1 MDIDIIELSK
11 DSAKFVLSGT
21 NPAFANGIRRAMI
34 ADVPTL
40 AIEYVNL
47 YDNTSVL
54 YDEQLGL
61 RLALVPL
68 TTDDGDYVPQ
78 SDCSCGAVGGTGCP
92 NCEVSLRLDVEGPK
106 MVYSG
111 DFISADPKVH
121 PADEKIP
128 LVELK
133 EGQRVMLEAI
143 AHVGYGHDHV
153 RWQAGVACGYKH
165 LPMVEVE
172 PCPECGNVLVE
183 CPDHSVF
190 MARSIE
196 NLDEKDELKCVKC
209 GHVRHI
215 FDLTDPTLKV
225 SYDSRT
231 FVFSVE
237 SDGSYSSS
245 ELILKAADVIKG
257 RAQEFSDI
265 LKDL

>member
-11 DSAKFVLSGT
+11 SSAKFVLTGT

-68 TTDDGDYVPQ
+68 TTDSDYIPQADCACAGDG
-78 SDCSCGAVGGTGCP
+78 CT
-92 NCEVSLRLDVEGPK
+92 NCEISLRLDVEGPK

-111 DFISADPKVH
+111 DFISTDPKVR

-143 AHVGYGHDHV
+143 AHVGYGRDHV

-165 LPMVEVE
+165 IPAVTAEA
-172 PCPECGNVLVE
+172 CPECGNTTVEIPKDAVLMAKSVE
-183 CPDHSVF
+183 N
-190 MARSIE
+190 IT
-196 NLDEKDELKCVKC
+196 EKADLKCMKC
-209 GHVRHI
+209 GNVRRI
-215 FDLTDPTLKV
+215 SDLTSPALKV
-225 SYDSRT
+225 AYDSHS
-231 FVFSVE
+231 FVFSAE
-237 SDGSYSSS
+237 SDGSYSSA
-245 ELILKAADVIKG
+245 ELVLKAADVIKG

>member
-11 DSAKFVLSGT
+11 NSAKFVLTGT

-47 YDNTSVL
+47 NDNTSVL

-68 TTDDGDYVPQ
+68 TMDSDYIPQ
-78 SDCSCGAVGGTGCP
+78 ADCNCAGNGCP
-92 NCEVSLRLDVEGPK
+92 HCEVSLRLDVEGPK

-111 DFISADPKVH
+111 DFISADPKVL

-133 EGQRVMLEAI
+133 DGQRVMLEAI
-143 AHVGYGHDHV
+143 AHVGYGRDHV

-165 LPMVEVE
+165 IPSVTAEACPKCANTTMEVPQEAVLMANAVE
-172 PCPECGNVLVE
+172 N
-183 CPDHSVF
+183 
-190 MARSIE
+190 IT
-196 NLDEKDELKCVKC
+196 EKDELKCTQC

-215 FDLTDPTLKV
+215 FELNNPALKV
-225 SYDSRT
+225 THNSHS

-237 SDGSYSSS
+237 SDGSYSSK
-245 ELILKAADVIKG
+245 ELVLKSADIIKG
-257 RAQEFSDI
+257 RALEFSNI

>member
-11 DSAKFVLSGT
+11 GSAKFVLSGT

-68 TTDDGDYVPQ
+68 TTDGDYVPQ
-78 SDCSCGAVGGTGCP
+78 SDCDCGVVEGVGCP

-106 MVYSG
+106 TVYSG
-111 DFISADPKVH
+111 DFISADPKVR

-128 LVELK
+128 IVELK

-143 AHVGYGHDHV
+143 AHVGYGRDHV

-165 LPMVEVE
+165 LPTVEAE
-172 PCPECGNVLVE
+172 PCPECGNVIVE
-183 CPDHSVF
+183 CPEHAVF

-196 NLDEKDELKCVKC
+196 NLTEKDELKCIKC
-209 GHVRHI
+209 GNLRHI
-215 FDLTDPTLKV
+215 FDLTDPSLKV
-225 SYDSRT
+225 SYDQHT
-231 FVFSVE
+231 FVFSLE
-237 SDGSYSSS
+237 SDGSYSAS

>member
-11 DSAKFVLSGT
+11 GSAKFVLTGT
-21 NPAFANGIRRAMI
+21 NPAFANGIRRSMI

-68 TTDDGDYVPQ
+68 TMDSDYVPQ
-78 SDCSCGAVGGTGCP
+78 ADCSCAANGCP
-92 NCEVSLRLDVEGPK
+92 HCEVSLRLDVEGPK

-111 DFISADPKVH
+111 DFISADPKVR
-121 PADEKIP
+121 PADEKIQ

-143 AHVGYGHDHV
+143 AHVGYGRDHV

-165 LPMVEVE
+165 ISTVTAEA
-172 PCPECGNVLVE
+172 CPECGNTTVEVPKGAVLMANCVE
-183 CPDHSVF
+183 N
-190 MARSIE
+190 IT
-196 NLDEKDELKCVKC
+196 EKAELKCTKC
-209 GHVRHI
+209 GHIRHV
-215 FDLTDPTLKV
+215 FELNNPTLKV
-225 SYDSRT
+225 TYDSHS
-231 FVFSVE
+231 FVFSTE
-237 SDGSYSSS
+237 SDGSYSVT
-245 ELILKAADVIKG
+245 ELILKAADIIKG
-257 RAQEFSDI
+257 RAQEFSNI

>member
-11 DSAKFVLSGT
+11 GSAKFVLSGT

-68 TTDDGDYVPQ
+68 TTDDGYVPQ
-78 SDCSCGAVGGTGCP
+78 SDCICGAVDGTGCP
-92 NCEVSLRLDVEGPK
+92 GCEVSLRLDAEGPG

-111 DFISADPKVH
+111 DFISADPKVR

-128 LVELK
+128 IIELK
-133 EGQRVMLEAI
+133 EGQRIMLEAV
-143 AHVGYGHDHV
+143 AHVGYGRDHV
-153 RWQAGVACGYKH
+153 RWQAGVACGYKNI
-165 LPMVEVE
+165 PTVVTE
-172 PCPECGNVLVE
+172 PCPSCGNKIVE
-183 CPDHSVF
+183 VPEYAVF
-190 MARSIE
+190 MARNVE
-196 NLDEKDELKCVKC
+196 NLTEKDELKCVKC
-209 GHVRHI
+209 GSVRHI
-215 FDLTDPTLKV
+215 FDLTDPTLNV
-225 SYDSRT
+225 AYDQST
-231 FVFSVE
+231 FVFSLE
-237 SDGSYSSS
+237 SDGSYSAS
-245 ELILKAADVIKG
+245 ELVLKAADVIKG

-265 LKDL
+265 LKSL

>member
-11 DSAKFVLSGT
+11 GSAKFVLTGT
-21 NPAFANGIRRAMI
+21 NPAFANGVRRAMI

-68 TTDDGDYVPQ
+68 TTDADYIPQ
-78 SDCSCGAVGGTGCP
+78 SDCECGAMDGAGCP
-92 NCEVSLRLDVEGPK
+92 NCEVSLRLDVEGPR

-111 DFISADPKVH
+111 DFISADPKVQ

-128 LVELK
+128 IVELK

-143 AHVGYGHDHV
+143 AHVGYGRDHV
-153 RWQAGVACGYKH
+153 RWQAGIACGYKH
-165 LPMVEVE
+165 LPTVEVE
-172 PCPECGNVLVE
+172 PCPECGNTIVE
-183 CPDHSVF
+183 CPEHAVF
-190 MARSIE
+190 MARSVE
-196 NLDEKDELKCVKC
+196 NLTEKDELKCVKC
-209 GHVRHI
+209 GNIRHI
-215 FDLTDPTLKV
+215 FDLTDPTLHV
-225 SYDSRT
+225 SYDQHT
-231 FVFSVE
+231 FVFSLE
-237 SDGSYSSS
+237 SDGSYSAT

-265 LKDL
+265 LQDL

>member
-11 DSAKFVLSGT
+11 GSAKFVLTGT

-47 YDNTSVL
+47 NDNTSVL

-68 TTDDGDYVPQ
+68 TMDSDYIPQ
-78 SDCSCGAVGGTGCP
+78 ADCTCAGNGCP
-92 NCEVSLRLDVEGPK
+92 HCEVSLRLDVEGPK

-111 DFISADPKVH
+111 DFISTDPKIR
-121 PADEKIP
+121 PADETIP

-143 AHVGYGHDHV
+143 AHVGYGRDHV

-165 LPMVEVE
+165 ISTVTAEA
-172 PCPECGNVLVE
+172 CPECGSTTMEIPTDAVLMAKSVE
-183 CPDHSVF
+183 N
-190 MARSIE
+190 IT
-196 NLDEKDELKCVKC
+196 EKAELKCTKC
-209 GHVRHI
+209 GNTRHI
-215 FDLTDPTLKV
+215 FDLTSPALKV
-225 SYDSRT
+225 TYDSHS
-231 FVFSVE
+231 FVFSTE
-237 SDGSYSSS
+237 SDGSYSSA